1 MSPAHPAATV
11 LRAEGL
17 ARRYRQGESSLT
29 VFESINLDLAAGE
42 RVALTGESG
51 AGKTTLLYLLGLL
64 DSPSDGRVWLNGVDT
79 STLDEPGKA
88 DARNRE
94 IGFVW
99 QMSTL
104 LEGFTALENTMMPL
118 LIRSV
123 PRREAADAGREALEE
138 VGLKDRLQHR
148 PGQLS
153 GGEQQRAVLARALAA
168 RPRILLADEPT
179 GNLDERTGGRIIELI
194 ERVHEVRRLTT
205 LYVTHNPGFSRR
217 ASRIIELRQ
226 GALVERPGAE

>member
-1 MSPAHPAATV
+1 MSNSPAAATV
-11 LRAEGL
+11 IRSERL
-17 ARRYRQGESSLT
+17 ARRYRQGESELT
-29 VFESINLDLAAGE
+29 VFQDLSFELLAGE

-64 DSPSDGRVWLNGVDT
+64 DTPTEGRIWLNGVDT
-79 STLDEPGKA
+79 ATLDEPRRA
-88 DARNRE
+88 NARNRE

-104 LEGFTALENTMMPL
+104 LEGFSALENVMMPL
-118 LIRSV
+118 LIRGVSQ
-123 PRREAADAGREALEE
+123 REARDAAREALAET
-138 VGLKDRLQHR
+138 GLEPRLAHR
-148 PGQLS
+148 PGELS

-168 RPRILLADEPT
+168 RPRLLLADEPT
-179 GNLDERTGGRIIELI
+179 GNLDEKTGERIIELI
-194 ERVHEVRRLTT
+194 ERVHQARNLTT

-226 GALVERPGAE
+226 GALYDRPGAK